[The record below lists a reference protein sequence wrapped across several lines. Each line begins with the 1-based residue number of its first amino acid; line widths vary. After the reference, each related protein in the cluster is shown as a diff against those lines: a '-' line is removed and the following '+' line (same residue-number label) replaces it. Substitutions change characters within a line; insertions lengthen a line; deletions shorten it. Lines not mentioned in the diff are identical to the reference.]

1 MLFDECMVTK
11 ILILGA
17 ENMIQKR
24 SFKCSVVSVSVSVS
38 LPIYLTLSAQEKG
51 VPGPLPVYFSP
62 DEDFAGRQ
70 HRLQDQEH

>member
-1 MLFDECMVTK
+1 M
-11 ILILGA
+11 
-17 ENMIQKR
+17 Q
-24 SFKCSVVSVSVSVS
+24 CSVHVIYFIMFFS
-38 LPIYLTLSAQEKG
+38 LPFYLTLSAQEKG